1 MFGKKSFRY
10 LGVMIIALS
19 FCFMG
24 MGTWV
29 HAGSGCKGWD
39 GIPTITVK
47 LPDKGESRC
56 KKDCRKS
63 CGKQESHCKKECNKD
78 CKKECK
84 KDCKKKCRKNESA
97 TPCAINKAGFHQPCG
112 KYLTISVSDIER
124 FHGDIGPGV
133 ALGYRACQIALS
145 YLYPGEIPPRKDQF
159 VVSGSEKA
167 CPADPVSFIT
177 GARYGKG
184 AGKAFNGDLAFDESV
199 GFFSFIFAS
208 MSSGKAVKLECK
220 FEFPKKFKELKPK
233 MDTDPEAKAMFFKMA
248 RCLSRQILI
257 APEKE
262 IFKVIPLSDFSWKD
276 YKENYLK

>member
-1 MFGKKSFRY
+1 MFEKKGFCKIGVIVAGLLIFSFIVIGNWE
-10 LGVMIIALS
+10 LAD
-19 FCFMG
+19 
-24 MGTWV
+24 
-29 HAGSGCKGWD
+29 AGCKGWD

-63 CGKQESHCKKECNKD
+63 CGKQGSH

-84 KDCKKKCRKNESA
+84 KDCKKKCAKKEA
-97 TPCAINKAGFHQPCG
+97 TTPCAINKAGFHQPCG
-112 KYLTISVSDIER
+112 KSLTISVNDIER

-145 YLYPGEIPPRKDQF
+145 QLYPGEIPPRKDQF
-159 VVSGSEKA
+159 VVSGSAKA

-184 AGKAFNGDLAFDESV
+184 ADNAFNGNLAFDKSV

-208 MSSGKAVKLECK
+208 MTSGKAVKLKCK
-220 FEFPKKFKELKPK
+220 FEFPEKFKELKPK
-233 MDTDPEAKAMFFKMA
+233 MDTNPEAKAMFFKMA
-248 RCLSRQILI
+248 RCLSRQVLI

-262 IFKVIPLSDFSWKD
+262 IFEVIPLSDFSWKD